1 VLVSRLDAPIMRTD
15 TTRESYVRA
24 AALLAVV
31 VLASLIVGVSRS
43 SGAACSTSTGAA
55 SCTVTGNLTVTAGTL
70 SLESS
75 PSLYWALVGTGYDQ
89 WASAS
94 GASLTACSA
103 VGSLTH
109 CSSGAAPVLE
119 VLDAT
124 GSGSGWAVSEYL
136 SSNTLPAGTVIH
148 FNGAGSATYG
158 YSQVSPIAT
167 DPFAG
172 TTPANICDYASSC
185 TAATAASTCSHAGLG
200 FAVCPSYPVVMGGA
214 DATHQVDL
222 YSANAAT
229 GLGAVCFASG
239 TASGTGCTG
248 STPSAF
254 FNLGVK
260 SSAAAGATSV
270 TINMAVTSG
279 P

>member
-1 VLVSRLDAPIMRTD
+1 MSTTTEGHGRIVRTARRAALVAGILLVLVALPGAL
-15 TTRESYVRA
+15 RA
-24 AALLAVV
+24 SA
-31 VLASLIVGVSRS
+31 
-43 SGAACSTSTGAA
+43 AACSNSTGAA
-55 SCTVTGNLTVTAGTL
+55 SCTVTGNLTITAGTL
-70 SLESS
+70 SLEAP
-75 PSLYWALVGTGYDQ
+75 PSLYWAIVGTGYDQ

-94 GASLTACSA
+94 ATSLTACSA

-109 CSSGAAPVLE
+109 CSSGTAPVVQ

-136 SSNTLPAGTVIH
+136 SANTLPSGYALT
-148 FNGAGSATYG
+148 FNGAGGATYG
-158 YSQVSPIAT
+158 YSQVSPVAT

-172 TTPANICDYASSC
+172 TTPGSICDYASTC
-185 TAATAASTCSHAGLG
+185 TTPTAAGACSHAGLG
-200 FAVCPSYPVVMGGA
+200 FASCPAYPVTMAGT
-214 DATHQVDL
+214 DAAHQIDL
-222 YSANAAT
+222 YSAAAAT

-239 TASGTGCTG
+239 TASSTGCSG
-248 STPSAF
+248 ATPTAF

-260 SSAAAGATSV
+260 GSSAPASTSV